1 MGLSMGTKHA
11 IMMDEKSLQ
20 AFPLKSVNETG
31 EKVDI
36 AKPRFDLNTYSGR
49 LSHFYSTTSP
59 LTLFASTT
67 ALQEAQAHV
76 KEIESN
82 FSKDKQKQFFVSRK
96 DAERYWKSKQL
107 VESSVHPDTGE
118 VIPLPFRMSAF
129 VPTNLLVVGGM
140 LSPSNG
146 LTATIFWQWINQSLN
161 VAVNYSNA
169 NKSVPMDMKE
179 VGTAY
184 AGATGA
190 AVALA
195 VGLTRI
201 VTPGTL
207 LARLVPFAS
216 VASAGCVNVSLM
228 RWKEIRDGVTVF
240 RTNEE
245 TGEKIK
251 VGDSPAA
258 GRRAVAMT
266 AASRVMTNSKF
277 VLVLF
282 CISASNAYIP
292 FPISVPTMIFPP
304 LAIAFLQRKRV
315 LPKAG
320 PLTRLADLTLIGTSL
335 FLCLPP
341 AIAYFPQTSTID
353 ASKLEPQFHEIKD
366 EQGKLV
372 ERLQFNKGL

>member
-1 MGLSMGTKHA
+1 MGASIEAKHDYGLKNVGV
-11 IMMDEKSLQ
+11 MDEKSLR
-20 AFPLKSVNETG
+20 AFPLKSVNESN

-36 AKPRFDLNTYSGR
+36 AKPRFDLSTYSGR

-59 LTLFASTT
+59 LTLFYSTT
-67 ALQEAQAHV
+67 SLQEAQKHV
-76 KEIESN
+76 KEVEAN
-82 FSKDKQKQFFVSRK
+82 FSHDKQKSFLVTRK
-96 DAERYWKSKQL
+96 EAERYWKSKQL

-146 LTATIFWQWINQSLN
+146 LPATIFWQWVNQSLN

-266 AASRVMTNSKF
+266 AASRVMTN
-277 VLVLF
+277 
-282 CISASNAYIP
+282 I
-292 FPISVPTMIFPP
+292 PTMIFPP
-304 LAIAFLQRKRV
+304 LAIAYLQRKRV

-341 AIAYFPQTSTID
+341 AIAYFPQTSSID
-353 ASKLEPQFHEIKD
+353 ASKLEPQFHQIKD
-366 EQGKLV
+366 EQGKHV
-372 ERLQFNKGL
+372 QQLQFNKGL

>member
-1 MGLSMGTKHA
+1 MGASIETKYDYGPKKA
-11 IMMDEKSLQ
+11 ALMEEKLER
-20 AFPLKSVNETG
+20 AFPLKSVNEKN

-36 AKPRFDLNTYSGR
+36 AKPRFDLSTYSGR

-59 LTLFASTT
+59 LTLFYSTT
-67 ALQEAQAHV
+67 ALQEAQKHV
-76 KEIESN
+76 EEVESN
-82 FSKDKQKQFFVSRK
+82 FSNDKQKSFLVTK
-96 DAERYWKSKQL
+96 EEAEKYWKSKQL

-146 LTATIFWQWINQSLN
+146 LSATIFWQWVNQSLN

-240 RTNEE
+240 RINEE

-258 GRRAVAMT
+258 GRKAVAMT
-266 AASRVMTNSKF
+266 AASRVMTNSEF
-277 VLVLF
+277 DYVILF
-282 CISASNAYIP
+282 ALKCLITYI
-292 FPISVPTMIFPP
+292 
-304 LAIAFLQRKRV
+304 
-315 LPKAG
+315 
-320 PLTRLADLTLIGTSL
+320 SL
-335 FLCLPP
+335 F
-341 AIAYFPQTSTID
+341 S
-353 ASKLEPQFHEIKD
+353 
-366 EQGKLV
+366 V
-372 ERLQFNKGL
+372 

>member
-1 MGLSMGTKHA
+1 MGASIDQKHDDGRQKDTTS
-11 IMMDEKSLQ
+11 DEKSSK
-20 AFPLKSVNETG
+20 AFSLRSMDQTD

-59 LTLFASTT
+59 LTLLYSTT
-67 ALQEAQAHV
+67 ALQEAQKYV
-76 KEIESN
+76 KEIEAN
-82 FSKDKQKQFFVSRK
+82 FSHDRQNYFVNRNE
-96 DAERYWKSKQL
+96 AERYWKSKQL
-107 VESSVHPDTGE
+107 VESSIHPDTGE

-146 LTATIFWQWINQSLN
+146 LTATIFWQWVNQSLN

-179 VGTAY
+179 VGIAY

-201 VTPGTL
+201 VNPGTL

-228 RWKEIRDGVTVF
+228 RWKEIRDGVSIF
-240 RTNEE
+240 RINEE
-245 TGEKIK
+245 TGERIK
-251 VGDSPAA
+251 VGDSPSA

-266 AASRVMTNSKF
+266 AASRVMTNSE
-277 VLVLF
+277 
-282 CISASNAYIP
+282 YD
-292 FPISVPTMIFPP
+292 
-304 LAIAFLQRKRV
+304 RV
-315 LPKAG
+315 
-320 PLTRLADLTLIGTSL
+320 
-335 FLCLPP
+335 
-341 AIAYFPQTSTID
+341 
-353 ASKLEPQFHEIKD
+353 
-366 EQGKLV
+366 
-372 ERLQFNKGL
+372 